1 MKKELFKRIIKEF
14 QEKPLP
20 QLKEREL
27 ELPETKKIITLVG
40 PRRSGKTF
48 YFFQLIKKLNKEK
61 VVYIN
66 FEDDRLFPLELKDLD
81 EILEA
86 YEELYPENKDQLY
99 LLIDE
104 IQNIKNWELYIRRIN
119 DNKNIKIFI
128 TGSSSKLLSQEIAT
142 SLRGR
147 TLTFNLFPLSFKEFL
162 KFNEFELKKDSFYTN
177 DRHKIKKF
185 LEKYTNLGGFPEIVL
200 EKNNLEQQILTN
212 YFEVMI
218 YRDIIER
225 FSIRNINLLKT
236 LAKYLLTN
244 IASYFSTNSYYKI
257 LKEKEN
263 VSKDSL
269 FQYISYL
276 EEANIIFLIPLF
288 SYSLKVQ
295 QTNNKKIYC
304 IDNGLRNAI
313 SFKFSEDE
321 GKLLEN
327 LVFIELKRKN
337 YEIFYYKKNKEC
349 DFIVKTNKQLEAIQV
364 CVEINEGN
372 EKREIDGLLEVL
384 KEFKIE
390 KGLILTKNQ
399 EDLMIIEGKKIYIK
413 RIDKWLL
420 E

>member
-1 MKKELFKRIIKEF
+1 
-14 QEKPLP
+14 
-20 QLKEREL
+20 
-27 ELPETKKIITLVG
+27 
-40 PRRSGKTF
+40 
-48 YFFQLIKKLNKEK
+48 
-61 VVYIN
+61 
-66 FEDDRLFPLELKDLD
+66 
-81 EILEA
+81 
-86 YEELYPENKDQLY
+86 
-99 LLIDE
+99 
-104 IQNIKNWELYIRRIN
+104 
-119 DNKNIKIFI
+119 
-128 TGSSSKLLSQEIAT
+128 
-142 SLRGR
+142 
-147 TLTFNLFPLSFKEFL
+147 
-162 KFNEFELKKDSFYTN
+162 
-177 DRHKIKKF
+177 
-185 LEKYTNLGGFPEIVL
+185 
-200 EKNNLEQQILTN
+200 
-212 YFEVMI
+212 MI
-218 YRDIIER
+218 YRDIIEI